1 MSIDANETRTTVY
14 EAECLVYH
22 SLVSW
27 RVRFP
32 RGVNFR
38 RDGVSENGP
47 EYYFFYFWN
56 FKKSKSYVPKGIIHT
71 RWRSCLHSM
80 LQTTLLDHVV
90 SIFFFVNNGQWLLE
104 LLWWTQQTWKFQ
116 FKITKKISH
125 CMDTCNAVMRNTGI
139 VVVSSAHLHDLK
151 WTLQLILSLK
161 LITTILSHKV

>member
-90 SIFFFVNNGQWLLE
+90 SIFFFCQQWTMTSGIALVNTTNME
-104 LLWWTQQTWKFQ
+104 
-116 FKITKKISH
+116 ISVQNH
-125 CMDTCNAVMRNTGI
+125 EENFT
-139 VVVSSAHLHDLK
+139 LHGYM
-151 WTLQLILSLK
+151 
-161 LITTILSHKV
+161 